1 MKTIDES
8 TGNVIEEL
16 VEGRASDECGLENL
30 PQMYRDAGV
39 TCADDVIAE
48 TNLVSGIA
56 ISMYASLGE
65 LKHVAEEMD
74 SEFGESLLE
83 WHAKAESLM
92 SELSEIVLGEAD
104 SIDGGDWE

>member
-16 VEGRASDECGLENL
+16 VESGTSDEYGLENL
-30 PQMYRDAGV
+30 PHMYRDAGV
-39 TCADDVIAE
+39 TCADEVVAE
-48 TNLVSGIA
+48 TNLISGIA
-56 ISMYASLGE
+56 ISMSASLNE

-74 SEFGESLLE
+74 SEFGEALLE
-83 WHAKAESLM
+83 WHAKAKNLM

-104 SIDGGDWE
+104 SIDGGEWE